1 MSESLAVFTD
11 GIDIVIASD
20 PEDATKV
27 WESVT
32 YKDHRYRGDDT
43 QWRIIPENETI
54 TVWLDP
60 ECTTLAI
67 PPRAERHYDEDG
79 VFVTAEAR
87 KWIKLNRKGLLRSL
101 Y

>member
-20 PEDATKV
+20 PVDATKV

-43 QWRIIPENETI
+43 QWRLIPEDETI
-54 TVWLDP
+54 TVWMDP
-60 ECTTLAI
+60 ESTTLAI
-67 PPRAERHYDEDG
+67 PPRVERHYDDDG
-79 VFVTAEAR
+79 MFVIAEAR
-87 KWIKLNRKGLLRSL
+87 KWVKMNQKGLLRSL
-101 Y
+101 F

>member
-11 GIDIVIASD
+11 GVDFVIASD
-20 PEDATKV
+20 PMDATKV

-43 QWRIIPENETI
+43 QWRLIPEDEII

-60 ECTTLAI
+60 DGTSLAI
-67 PPRAERHYDEDG
+67 PPRAERDYDEDG

>member
-11 GIDIVIASD
+11 GVDIVIASD
-20 PEDATKV
+20 PVDATKV
-27 WESVT
+27 WESIT
-32 YKDHRYRGDDT
+32 FKDHRYRGDDT
-43 QWRIIPENETI
+43 QWRIIPGNETI

-60 ECTTLAI
+60 ECTSLAI
-67 PPRAERHYDEDG
+67 PPQAERHYDEDG

-87 KWIKLNRKGLLRSL
+87 KWVKLNHKGLLRGL